1 MNRHRLNLSAFQPSS
16 LRRRGRPSPFS
27 PSPFALQAAPSPF
40 ALAAALAVICF
51 ALAMPARAFDATSV
65 ALLGQ
70 AWPAGTE
77 TRIDDIGRGVG
88 VVFSPDLS
96 VRNNC
101 TFYEAL
107 GFACFQDA
115 NWENVLDALHR
126 HNVLYPESRIHTLIL
141 ETHGTNGN
149 GAKLQI
155 SYAPTADRSYI
166 SAGALQQRLE
176 PEGVDYVIISA
187 CNSGRLLR
195 PEIYARLDPYN
206 GDKLFLPPTCGIVDA
221 TDDFDAGRNSV
232 TIVRPAES
240 HIETTLVGRVAELA
254 PATRRAL
261 LASAKAKGIKLPRE
275 FAVSDLMVQML
286 TRDRHLE
293 LVANTPV
300 EEMSKVILTQNRS
313 EANFKKFVSYM
324 KTVAL
329 RDSRGAA
336 PLVKT
341 ATRKKGAAGVKRAA
355 K

>member
-1 MNRHRLNLSAFQPSS
+1 MNRHWLSLSAFQPSS
-16 LRRRGRPSPFS
+16 RLRLLR
-27 PSPFALQAAPSPF
+27 PSPFALQAVIRPI
-40 ALAAALAVICF
+40 ALAAVCILLV
-51 ALAMPARAFDATSV
+51 LPARAFDATSV
-65 ALLGQ
+65 ALLSQ

-77 TRIDDIGRGVG
+77 SRIDDIGRGVG

-101 TFYEAL
+101 NFYEAL

-126 HNVLYPESRIHTLIL
+126 HNVLYPENRIHTLIL

-155 SYAPTADRSYI
+155 SYSPTADRSYI

-261 LASAKAKGIKLPRE
+261 LASAKAKGIKLPKE

-286 TRDRHLE
+286 TRDRHLR

-300 EEMSKVILTQNRS
+300 EEMSKEILTQDRS
-313 EANFKKFVSYM
+313 EANFKNFVSYM

-336 PLVKT
+336 PAAKT
-341 ATRKKGAAGVKRAA
+341 AVKRKKGVKRAA
-355 K
+355 R